1 MIIPAAGTVTL
12 EVRGDLRDGAGNNYT
27 AGTVQVNV
35 TSFVGRGQQS
45 QSTVTSASATGK
57 SLTIGSATVTFSN
70 TGGFLGQTVTPNS
83 NVRLGSFTVSNSNY
97 EDIRVTNLAVG
108 LVVTAG
114 QMALSNISNLRVT
127 DSATIVA
134 QPTAANNFTMDITV
148 PMNSTKVFEVTAD
161 LGASA
166 SSTAAVLTNATSS
179 YRGINS
185 GVSTTAAATGVSM
198 TANTATLVAADVTK
212 LSSSAPSQLVVSGTV
227 MPTVT
232 YNVKAST
239 APVTITELT
248 FDIATST
255 DAITALKVGG
265 VTKTIIALTG
275 NVVTGLN
282 IVVPAGASGLNIPVD
297 VTFGNVNTN
306 GGIASQ
312 SAAVDTITL
321 TAVKYTSGNTSAT
334 LTTASTTLVSNAMQ
348 LVASKPSLTVDGV
361 QKTGLILGSENKIGE
376 VAVFA
381 DTKGDIKLN
390 KLIFNIGY
398 SGFSTGPALSAVRI
412 ADGSTTISGTTA
424 TTTTSTSSPVV
435 TVDFG
440 DTATTS
446 DGYSIPAGTSK
457 TFSLFATNTGG
468 VVSSGATAAVS
479 AQVQGTTNF
488 LWDDVTGGG
497 LGLTAANLFN
507 FPTQSY
513 SVRQ

>member
-1 MIIPAAGTVTL
+1 
-12 EVRGDLRDGAGNNYT
+12 
-27 AGTVQVNV
+27 
-35 TSFVGRGQQS
+35 
-45 QSTVTSASATGK
+45 
-57 SLTIGSATVTFSN
+57 
-70 TGGFLGQTVTPNS
+70 
-83 NVRLGSFTVSNSNY
+83 
-97 EDIRVTNLAVG
+97 
-108 LVVTAG
+108 
-114 QMALSNISNLRVT
+114 
-127 DSATIVA
+127 
-134 QPTAANNFTMDITV
+134 
-148 PMNSTKVFEVTAD
+148 
-161 LGASA
+161 
-166 SSTAAVLTNATSS
+166 
-179 YRGINS
+179 
-185 GVSTTAAATGVSM
+185 M
-198 TANTATLVAADVTK
+198 TANTATLATTDVTK
-212 LSSSAPSQLVVSGTV
+212 LSSSAPSQLVASGTV

-424 TTTTSTSSPVV
+424 TPTTSTSSPVV

-457 TFSLFATNTGG
+457 TFSLYATNTGG
-468 VVSSGATAAVS
+468 VITSGTGAIS

-497 LGLTAANLFN
+497 LGLTAANLYN